1 MNYNDLDK
9 IKSECKYLIE
19 YLEKSYAIAESAVDI
34 TENSL
39 YKIKTDVKEEY
50 SSRYFLETI
59 LFTLDDIKITLKNQ
73 INELYSIEFDT
84 KMNEY
89 YQSFKLNKHSTEIIP
104 FYKKDL
110 IDDGYILP
118 DACISDIFNKKSNN
132 ILKLINNDYNSSE
145 NHNK

>member
-9 IKSECKYLIE
+9 IKNECKYLIE
-19 YLEKSYAIAESAVDI
+19 YLEKSCAVAESAISI

-39 YKIKTDVKEEY
+39 YKIKVDDKDEY

-73 INELYSIEFDT
+73 IDEFCSIEFDT

-89 YQSFKLNKHSTEIIP
+89 YQISKSNKHTTEIIP
-104 FYKKDL
+104 FYGKDL
-110 IDDGYILP
+110 IDDAYVFP
-118 DACISDIFNKKSNN
+118 DTYISDIFSKKSNN
-132 ILKLINNDYNSSE
+132 ILKLVKDNYNSSE
-145 NHNK
+145 NHNE

>member
-9 IKSECKYLIE
+9 IKNECKYLIE

-59 LFTLDDIKITLKNQ
+59 LFTLDDIKNSLKNQ
-73 INELYSIEFDT
+73 ISELCSIEFDT

-89 YQSFKLNKHSTEIIP
+89 YQIDKSNFEEADIIP
-104 FYKKDL
+104 FYRTDSVDDIYVNLDDDISYVFKKPEIYLQL
-110 IDDGYILP
+110 I
-118 DACISDIFNKKSNN
+118 K
-132 ILKLINNDYNSSE
+132 NDYNSSE
-145 NHNK
+145 NHNE